1 LAVGGCNFVV
11 VEAKE
16 VLRAL
21 EMASAAAATYQGIR
35 EQLIALQVDVDD
47 KSKVCEVLEQKVRV
61 ERSLLSRVEGEL
73 TEDYQATLEKEMRDH
88 QMEMERLRTLSSRFM
103 QEKRELMETC
113 KIQLDA
119 VKDDDASVQELAR
132 RLNREA
138 DESLELERKAYRA
151 SHEERLQKFLASK
164 ASDHRELTGKALQ
177 PEFARLQLMHE
188 RELSDVETNAKAE
201 ERRLREM
208 MQSRLES
215 LIRDEKNSFL
225 DEQRSVGR
233 SRGDAVVAE
242 LQAAEREHRMR
253 MQSLQGDLEKD
264 FERYVAALNA
274 KTDKERKTGQL
285 EIRKAQEACHARMQE
300 IRARHL
306 SEIQALLRDH
316 DDQVKEIRRDAEYA
330 LKKLERK
337 LRDEDGQGGG
347 SNAASSENHLD
358 DQVRRDA
365 MAQRDKRIQSEIRTL
380 QAESVRL
387 ERAWKAKAEEER
399 SDISEA
405 RNREEKES
413 TKRQRNFTEQIS
425 ELAVTRESLAQDVR
439 ILNEKVL
446 VLSSELLEG
455 RREIEVY
462 ENGVSAHRLRLKDL
476 EGTHSSRQRDEEVSN
491 ERTLEN
497 LRARLDKLNDL
508 HRNREK
514 MLEQE
519 LNHLE
524 SAHVSEMEKLDQQVR
539 GQQLFGVFS
548 KSYEGQ

>member
-1 LAVGGCNFVV
+1 M
-11 VEAKE
+11 
-16 VLRAL
+16 LRAL
-21 EMASAAAATYQGIR
+21 EMATAAAATYQGIR

-274 KTDKERKTGQL
+274 KTDKERKAGQL

-365 MAQRDKRIQSEIRTL
+365 TAQRDKRIQSEIRTL

-539 GQQLFGVFS
+539 GPQLFGVFS

>member
-1 LAVGGCNFVV
+1 M
-11 VEAKE
+11 
-16 VLRAL
+16 LRAL
-21 EMASAAAATYQGIR
+21 EMSTSAATYQGIR

-215 LIRDEKNSFL
+215 LIRDEKKSFL

-274 KTDKERKTGQL
+274 KTDKERKAGQL

-365 MAQRDKRIQSEIRTL
+365 TAQRDKRIQSEIRTL

-539 GQQLFGVFS
+539 GPQLFGVFS

>member
-1 LAVGGCNFVV
+1 
-11 VEAKE
+11 
-16 VLRAL
+16 
-21 EMASAAAATYQGIR
+21 
-35 EQLIALQVDVDD
+35 
-47 KSKVCEVLEQKVRV
+47 
-61 ERSLLSRVEGEL
+61 
-73 TEDYQATLEKEMRDH
+73 
-88 QMEMERLRTLSSRFM
+88 
-103 QEKRELMETC
+103 
-113 KIQLDA
+113 
-119 VKDDDASVQELAR
+119 
-132 RLNREA
+132 
-138 DESLELERKAYRA
+138 
-151 SHEERLQKFLASK
+151 
-164 ASDHRELTGKALQ
+164 
-177 PEFARLQLMHE
+177 
-188 RELSDVETNAKAE
+188 
-201 ERRLREM
+201 
-208 MQSRLES
+208 
-215 LIRDEKNSFL
+215 
-225 DEQRSVGR
+225 
-233 SRGDAVVAE
+233 
-242 LQAAEREHRMR
+242 
-253 MQSLQGDLEKD
+253 
-264 FERYVAALNA
+264 LNA

-316 DDQVKEIRRDAEYA
+316 DDQVKDIRKDAEYA

-337 LRDEDGQGGG
+337 LRDEEGEGSG
-347 SNAASSENHLD
+347 SNATSSENHLD

-365 MAQRDKRIQSEIRTL
+365 TAQRDKRIQSEIRTL

-524 SAHVSEMEKLDQQVR
+524 SAHVSEMDKLDQQVR
-539 GQQLFGVFS
+539 GQTTFWRIFEEL
-548 KSYEGQ
+548 